1 MTTISG
7 ARRVTSVRRF
17 ALLAA
22 VGCCLALAACT
33 SNTAS
38 PGTGGSNTTTAQA
51 SAPPCPGPAASGQ
64 TVKVGIQWPEAAEVS
79 LPQLGASANAAVDY
93 ANQCLG
99 GVGGHPVTVDKCTT
113 DEGNTA
119 TATACGNQFVQDKVA
134 AAIVT
139 ITAMGATL
147 VPIVTGAGIPYI
159 DSGGT
164 SIAES
169 LDKTGLV
176 FSVSGGTAAVLGA
189 MALQAKNEGIKK
201 VALLT
206 IDSGAAGVQGLAGIP
221 FGKAGVTPDVI
232 SVPTGTPDMTP
243 YLQAALSSGA
253 GATVVL
259 GDATLCI
266 SYLQAARAI
275 DPTGKHWIISTCI
288 ATNVVQA
295 VGATALNGATVFGGT
310 SVNSNDSQTVLYRS
324 VMAKYSP
331 ATPIGGFTPT
341 GYQVVMSFI
350 RGMAGFSGNA
360 TAVSIADTMKATKN
374 IVSPVGYGTTFG
386 CSTHPLPPLTV
397 CSSQTVVGTMNGA
410 NVTNVKLVDAG
421 PLFAG

>member
-1 MTTISG
+1 
-7 ARRVTSVRRF
+7 
-17 ALLAA
+17 
-22 VGCCLALAACT
+22 
-33 SNTAS
+33 
-38 PGTGGSNTTTAQA
+38 
-51 SAPPCPGPAASGQ
+51 
-64 TVKVGIQWPEAAEVS
+64 VKVGIEWPEGAQVN
-79 LPQLGASANAAVDY
+79 LPQLGGSANAAVDY
-93 ANQCLG
+93 ANDCLG
-99 GVGGHPVTVDKCTT
+99 GVGGHPIKVDKCTT

-119 TATACGNQFVQDKVA
+119 TATACGNQFVENKDA
-134 AAIVT
+134 AVLVT

-189 MALQAKNEGIKK
+189 MALQAKDQGIHK

-221 FGKAGVTPDVI
+221 FGKAGVTPNVI

-253 GATVVL
+253 GATTVL

-266 SYLQAARAI
+266 SYLQAAKAI

-288 ATNVVQA
+288 ANNVVQA
-295 VGATALNGATVFGGT
+295 VGAGALNGATVFGGT
-310 SVNSNDSQTVLYRS
+310 SVNSDDSQTVLYRS

-331 ATPIGGFTPT
+331 TTPIGGFTPA

-350 RGMAGFSGNA
+350 RGMAGFSGDA
-360 TAVSIADTMKATKN
+360 TAVSIASTMKATKN
-374 IVSPVGYGTTFG
+374 IISPVGYGTTFG
-386 CSTHPLPPLTV
+386 CSTHPLLPLTV
-397 CSSQTVVGTMNGA
+397 CSSQTVVGTMAGA